1 MIPSDLCDIL
11 TPKSSVYTLYLR
23 YNSYIVV
30 IVDNKRILLCS
41 RLKVFS

>member
-11 TPKSSVYTLYLR
+11 TTKLSVYNLELR

-30 IVDNKRILLCS
+30 IVDKQWILLCS
-41 RLKVFS
+41 PLKVFS